1 MAARDDKT
9 NSNNGCAHF
18 VHSAISIIPSLLE
31 RLIFL
36 ASLREP
42 DAGEYKDQVLE
53 ALLALK
59 FGKPGTD
66 PVPRCEQA
74 VPAPCG
80 RAELDR
86 ALRREHL
93 AVFEDWLCLN
103 LRQEMAEL
111 GRYASSQGIT
121 PLTLFRKWAGE
132 ESYERL
138 LPSGAMPFQRRLF
151 LADMKTALAALCRG
165 QAP

>member
-9 NSNNGCAHF
+9 NSNNGCAQL

-59 FGKPGTD
+59 FGNPGTD

-74 VPAPCG
+74 VAAPCG

-93 AVFEDWLCLN
+93 AVFEDWLC
-103 LRQEMAEL
+103 
-111 GRYASSQGIT
+111 
-121 PLTLFRKWAGE
+121 
-132 ESYERL
+132 
-138 LPSGAMPFQRRLF
+138 
-151 LADMKTALAALCRG
+151 
-165 QAP
+165 